1 MCESYVRVHYDYNV
15 WTKDLG
21 AGFLENKDIHW

>member
-1 MCESYVRVHYDYNV
+1 MCESYVCIHYDYNV